1 MTRITTWFLFFLFV
15 LLAGVSIYLYAF
27 LYTPAAAALRDL
39 EAENERLLGMKKP
52 PEGLRIQDAAV
63 KQEGPRVV
71 YPTDRLFMPG
81 SAELSPE
88 GKSTLEELA
97 GELKKE
103 GYSEILVAC
112 YTDASPVVTNTDR
125 YPSNWE
131 LAGARAGTVVR
142 FLAGKGLPDSVLVAV
157 SYGPTRPV
165 ASNATPEGRSQNRRL
180 EIRTR

>member
-1 MTRITTWFLFFLFV
+1 MRIATWFLFFLSV
-15 LLAGVSIYLYAF
+15 LLAGVGIYLYAF

-103 GYSEILVAC
+103 GYSEIVVAC

-142 FLAGKGLPDSVLVAV
+142 FLAGKGLPDSILAAV
-157 SYGPTRPV
+157 SYGPTRPI

>member
-1 MTRITTWFLFFLFV
+1 MRITTWFLFFLSV
-15 LLAGVSIYLYAF
+15 LLAGVSVYLYAF

-52 PEGLRIQDAAV
+52 PEGLQIQDAAV

-97 GELKKE
+97 KELKKE
-103 GYSEILVAC
+103 GYSEIVVAC

-142 FLAGKGLPDSVLVAV
+142 FLAGKGLPDSVLTAV
-157 SYGPTRPV
+157 SYGPTRPI
-165 ASNATPEGRSQNRRL
+165 ASNATPDGRSQNRRL